1 MADFNEIRSVLLF
14 SNPFFGTLL
23 MKLEHIADSTIQPPS
38 ACVSRRA
45 IRYHPEFFD
54 GLTLD
59 EGVFVLAHEVLHMV
73 YAHLPRMDSY
83 YKSGVGPDGKTFN
96 ARKFNQ
102 AADFPINAALVE
114 MKVGSPMPREKWPLC
129 LDPSNYPATMTP
141 EEVYCLLPEA
151 DEESGGGEGGGE
163 PLDGHDHETDSGPDS
178 VDAITPS
185 DVMQAAQIH
194 KMTRGELPACIERL
208 IGQLQKPEHSP
219 WKRLRQ
225 FVAKS
230 LAGHDRTTWR
240 RLQRRM
246 VVRGIGMPGRVA
258 NGAGTVGCVVDLSGS
273 IDDEMVR
280 FFAGHL
286 AAIMDDARPE
296 MIRIYW
302 TDTQVQLVETA
313 RNSTE
318 LRRLMDG
325 NKPGGGGTDMPK
337 GVEAALADKCDS
349 VVVLTDGYTPFGQP
363 SPKPVMW
370 AITSQCVAPHG
381 TTIHI

>member
-23 MKLEHIADSTIQPPS
+23 LKLEHIADSTINPPS
-38 ACVSRRA
+38 ACVSRRS
-45 IRYHPEFFD
+45 IRYHPEFFE

-73 YAHLPRMDSY
+73 YGHLPRIESFY
-83 YKSGVGPDGKTFN
+83 RSGVGPDGKAFD

-102 AADFPINAALVE
+102 AADYPINAALVE
-114 MKVGSPMPREKWPLC
+114 MKVGKPMPKEKWNMC
-129 LDPSNYPATMTP
+129 LDPQKYPSTMTP
-141 EEVYCLLPEA
+141 EEVYCLLPSD
-151 DEESGGGEGGGE
+151 DEQGGGGGGD
-163 PLDGHDHETDSGPDS
+163 PLDGHDHETDAGSDKA
-178 VDAITPS
+178 DAITPS

-194 KMTRGELPACIERL
+194 KMTRGELPGVIERL

-230 LAGHDRTTWR
+230 LAGYDHSTWK

-258 NGAGTVGCVVDLSGS
+258 SGAGTVGCVVDLSGS

-280 FFAGHL
+280 FFGGHL

-296 MIRIYW
+296 KIRIYW
-302 TDTQVQLVETA
+302 TDTRVRLVETA
-313 RNSTE
+313 KNSTE
-318 LRRLMDG
+318 LRRLMAS
-325 NKPGGGGTDMPK
+325 NKPGGGGTNMMA
-337 GVEAALADKCDS
+337 GVRAAEADKCDS
-349 VVVLTDGYTPFGQP
+349 VVVLTDGYCAFDAC
-363 SPKPVMW
+363 SKPIMW
-370 AITSQCVAPHG
+370 AITSTVTSTHG